1 MHVGVNPIP
10 LTIGAA
16 KAKDGKPIKWDDLND
31 AMLQKLR
38 EQMEDPANKLD
49 ITDDL
54 RIKGDVKDQ
63 IHEIKKNICEALIK
77 EDKEIN
83 KEIRQLRDNKV
94 DMEQLQSENQEINIK
109 GISYT
114 SVMVYVNEVVL
125 SKEDINKMSHLANP
139 GQAIVD
145 YIDQEM

>member
-1 MHVGVNPIP
+1 M
-10 LTIGAA
+10 
-16 KAKDGKPIKWDDLND
+16 D
-31 AMLQKLR
+31 
-38 EQMEDPANKLD
+38 
-49 ITDDL
+49 
-54 RIKGDVKDQ
+54 
-63 IHEIKKNICEALIK
+63 
-77 EDKEIN
+77 
-83 KEIRQLRDNKV
+83 
-94 DMEQLQSENQEINIK
+94 QLQSENQEINIK